1 MNIPNWAPATGR
13 PAGRQRRGPAEGCRP
28 SASFGPRPP
37 QKPHREFLKLLSF
50 SSMPDSML
58 GSPRPGRRRRAEGST
73 GTPLKKQKCG
83 AIVPAPSPARS
94 SHSVKDEEY
103 LPVDGPEFD
112 DDEEKE
118 RCNCTH
124 VEIIFVENET
134 RVNESTGV
142 RTEVKW
148 YKVTLDGV
156 SNFICVDPKDGV
168 KVWGGDSAKETEAH
182 SYDSIADLM
191 ENLQE
196 DHSRHCVPGEGV
208 SNFS

>member
-1 MNIPNWAPATGR
+1 M
-13 PAGRQRRGPAEGCRP
+13 
-28 SASFGPRPP
+28 
-37 QKPHREFLKLLSF
+37 
-50 SSMPDSML
+50 
-58 GSPRPGRRRRAEGST
+58 
-73 GTPLKKQKCG
+73 
-83 AIVPAPSPARS
+83 
-94 SHSVKDEEY
+94 
-103 LPVDGPEFD
+103 DGPEFD

-168 KVWGGDSAKETEAH
+168 KVWGGGFCPIDQG
-182 SYDSIADLM
+182 L
-191 ENLQE
+191 
-196 DHSRHCVPGEGV
+196 RVR
-208 SNFS
+208 

>member
-1 MNIPNWAPATGR
+1 M
-13 PAGRQRRGPAEGCRP
+13 QD
-28 SASFGPRPP
+28 SV
-37 QKPHREFLKLLSF
+37 LS
-50 SSMPDSML
+50 
-58 GSPRPGRRRRAEGST
+58 SPRPKRPRRDKVPN
-73 GTPLKKQKCG
+73 GTPLKKQKRS

-168 KVWGGDSAKETEAH
+168 KVWGGEFCRRDQGAR
-182 SYDSIADLM
+182 L
-191 ENLQE
+191 
-196 DHSRHCVPGEGV
+196 R
-208 SNFS
+208 